1 MLEEEL
7 PVTIAGVTITE
18 EAGAVR
24 HFVTLQDAAERE
36 MRVYIGKTEAAALS
50 LGLQGHAP
58 ERPGTYDALLACVT
72 AAGSVVEKVSMSD
85 LREEVYH
92 AAATLRI
99 GSQSRTVDMRPSD
112 ALNVAVRTHC
122 PISVAAAVFAAS
134 LAPEPSADVTVKTVT
149 VTPLAEISLIAEETS
164 AELARLFAEDQ
175 SDRVSWS
182 EGHLSEEVIVP
193 RDAARLARVKQLYHG
208 QALQSGLDYF
218 HAAMVLQHS
227 SSADD
232 YLLAHEFCIVAISLG
247 AEQAKWL
254 AAASEDRFLQK
265 IGRLQRFGTQWRKD
279 SPDGPWLPGI
289 ISPEIEGSL
298 RAALNVPSSLE
309 AQAQMEEM
317 NAKPT

>member
-1 MLEEEL
+1 MPEEKI
-7 PVTIAGVTITE
+7 PATIVGMTMTE
-18 EAGAVR
+18 DAGAVR

-50 LGLQGHAP
+50 FGLQGFAP
-58 ERPGTYDALLACVT
+58 ERPGTYETLLACVT
-72 AAGSVVEKVSMSD
+72 AAGSVVEEVRISD
-85 LREEVYH
+85 LRDEIYYAEAV
-92 AAATLRI
+92 LRV
-99 GSQSRTVDMRPSD
+99 GSDSRTVDLRPSD
-112 ALNVAVRTHC
+112 ALNLAVRTHC
-122 PISVAAAVFAAS
+122 PVFVAAEVFAAF
-134 LAPEPSADVTVKTVT
+134 LAPEPSAASAVKNVT
-149 VTPLAEISLIAEETS
+149 VTPPAKLPMTAEEVS
-164 AELARLFAEDQ
+164 AELLRLFTEDQ
-175 SDRVSWS
+175 SDRLNTPINW
-182 EGHLSEEVIVP
+182 EEVWL
-193 RDAARLARVKQLYHG
+193 RDAVRLARVKQLYHG

-227 SSADD
+227 GSADD
-232 YLLAHEFCIVAISLG
+232 YLLAHEFCVVAVSLG
-247 AEQAKWL
+247 VEQAKWL
-254 AAASEDRFLQK
+254 AAASEDRFLQN